1 MRYQPTVGS
10 DEEFYRLARA
20 MAMPQPFF
28 LLATSYK
35 APEKPQDG
43 MIVKADGTRWNP
55 GAGAG
60 FYGYYGSTWVKLG

>member
-1 MRYQPTVGS
+1 MRYQPTAGS
-10 DEEFYRLARA
+10 DEEFYRLASV

-43 MIVKADGTRWNP
+43 MVLKADGAHWNP
-55 GAGAG
+55 GSGAG
-60 FYGYYGSTWVKLG
+60 FYGYSAGAWRFLG